1 MQAHLDSPSPGASR
15 TVHALFAA
23 AAARAPKAVSLVC
36 GAERLDYAALD
47 ARSNQMAWYLRGRG
61 VVPGTRVAMLLP
73 RSIDAIVT
81 MLAVLKAGA
90 AFVPLD
96 AAYPEAQRAA
106 VVADSQPVLTIAE
119 PTLLTGQFAAS
130 TVPIL
135 TLAREASAIA
145 AHSASPLPNVTT
157 SEDPAYVMYT
167 SGSTGR
173 PKGVL
178 VPHRGIIRLVIGT
191 EYAKFG
197 PDEVFLQLAPLAFD
211 ASTFE
216 IWGSLLHGSVLAILP
231 DPRPTLNDIAD
242 AIARHGVT
250 TMWLTAGLFHLMVD
264 HRIDALAGLGQLLA
278 GGDVLSP
285 THVRKLLETAPG
297 CRLINGYGPTENTTF
312 TCCHTISLADLDGGT
327 VPIGRPIAGSTAHV
341 LDPDLRPVPDGA
353 EGQLCTGGSGVALG
367 YLGQPEL
374 TAERF
379 IPDPFA
385 ETPNARMYLTGDL
398 VRRRPDGALLFLG
411 RLDRQAKINGH
422 RVEFEEI
429 ELALRR
435 QPGVRDA
442 IVLLR
447 EDTPGRKRLVA
458 YVTGSSAGVI
468 EGVRATLPEW
478 SVPSTLIVLT
488 ELPLN
493 ANGKVDRAKLPPP
506 ASGPILAPANQT
518 EQALAEIWRRVLGL
532 AEVSRDANFFDLGGT
547 SLQLIEAHA
556 EIQRSLAPDVNLMD
570 LFRDPSIGA
579 LAARLTDGISAHY
592 AKVTSMR
599 SAGDNRPLP
608 ENNPPPAPPGGPA
621 HIPAGSRTAALR
633 AGQSAEAL
641 RRIREARGR

>member
-1 MQAHLDSPSPGASR
+1 MTAQSVA
-15 TVHALFAA
+15 TVHALFAQ
-23 AAARAPKAVSLVC
+23 AAARSPGSPALVC
-36 GAERLDYAALD
+36 DARRVDYAELNEQ
-47 ARSNQMAWYLRGRG
+47 SNRLAWYLRGQG
-61 VVPGTRVAMLLP
+61 VTRGTRVAMLLP

-81 MLAVLKAGA
+81 MLAVLKAGG

-96 AAYPEAQRAA
+96 PSYPAAQLAA
-106 VVADSQPVLTIAE
+106 MVADCE
-119 PTLLTGQFAAS
+119 PIRVIVDEALLTGQFAGLP
-130 TVPIL
+130 VPVL
-135 TLAREASAIA
+135 TLHGEASAI
-145 AHSASPLPNVTT
+145 SAQSSAPPPDETT

-178 VPHRGIIRLVIGT
+178 VPHRAIARLVIGT
-191 EYAKFG
+191 DYARFG
-197 PDEVFLQLAPLAFD
+197 SDEVFLQLAPLAFD

-216 IWGSLLHGSVLAILP
+216 IWGSLLHGATLAILP
-231 DPRPTLNDIAD
+231 NPRPTLNEIAD
-242 AIARHGVT
+242 AITRHEVT

-264 HRIDALAGLGQLLA
+264 HRIDALSRLRQLLA

-285 THVRKLLETAPG
+285 THVRALLEAAPH

-312 TCCHTISLADLDGGT
+312 TCCHTITLADLDGGT
-327 VPIGRPIAGSTAHV
+327 VPIGRPIAGSTAYV
-341 LDPDLRPVPDGA
+341 LDAAMHPVPDGA

-379 IPDPFA
+379 VTDPFS
-385 ETPNARMYLTGDL
+385 ETPGARMYLTGDL

-411 RLDRQAKINGH
+411 RLARQAKIDGH
-422 RVEFEEI
+422 RVEFDEI

-435 QPGVRDA
+435 QPSIRDA

-458 YVTGSSAGVI
+458 YITGSSDGVMAGLR
-468 EGVRATLPEW
+468 EALPEW
-478 SVPSTLIVLT
+478 SVPSALVVLQ

-493 ANGKVDRAKLPPP
+493 ANGKVDRAKLPAP
-506 ASGPILAPANQT
+506 ASGPILAPANRA
-518 EQALAEIWRRVLGL
+518 EQALADIWRRVLGV

-547 SLQLIEAHA
+547 SLQLIEVHA
-556 EIQRSLAPDVNLMD
+556 EIQRALAPNVNLMD
-570 LFRDPSIGA
+570 LFRDPSIVA
-579 LAARLTDGISAHY
+579 LAVRISQAT
-592 AKVTSMR
+592 AMR
-599 SAGDNRPLP
+599 PR
-608 ENNPPPAPPGGPA
+608 E
-621 HIPAGSRTAALR
+621 IPALIPPTAAAQR
-633 AGQSAEAL
+633 ASLGAEAL